1 MGRIKQPC
9 CIGSA
14 HSKGLKPI
22 CEQCGLGCCYVSN
35 IGPMKYTLKLDIKV
49 ECLKHMRLNG
59 NVVFVI

>member
-49 ECLKHMRLNG
+49 DA
-59 NVVFVI
+59 